1 MMALD
6 VFLMAVSLYTYC
18 VHANTIMYVYF
29 APESGNLSNI
39 TSTEACGSK
48 AKSEHILIKK
58 LLCDLSLK
66 KECTSS
72 YMF

>member
-29 APESGNLSNI
+29 APESGNVHVSNI

-48 AKSEHILIKK
+48 AYFS
-58 LLCDLSLK
+58 
-66 KECTSS
+66 KEIVV
-72 YMF
+72 

>member
-1 MMALD
+1 
-6 VFLMAVSLYTYC
+6 MAVSLHTYC
-18 VHANTIMYVYF
+18 VHANTIMHVYY
-29 APESGNLSNI
+29 ASESSNI

-66 KECTSS
+66 KESTSL
-72 YMF
+72 YMVLNIHV